1 MAVVVK
7 APNPWQK
14 GKFTLF
20 LSGVIDQDTAPDWQ
34 AAVIKA
40 LDAYDITIL
49 SPRRDDWDSSWE
61 AEIENPKF
69 VEQVAWESRGLSEAD
84 YRTFVVFKDSKAPIT
99 MLEFGKH
106 IDDPGCLMV
115 EDGFYREGNLEFEA
129 IAHKMPVYYSL
140 EEMITAIRVILD
152 EKGLRLKTAKL
163 LTRRAEKEIESTTE
177 EDAYW
182 AGEGNAASGILAV
195 AKDTHRL
202 CLAWRNQKT
211 HTGDCWGL
219 IGGAVQKEKS
229 PGDSAAAEMREEV
242 GYTGPVELHAGYV
255 FTDQGFSYHN
265 FVGITGSEFPFN
277 PHSDHAWETD
287 FIKWKTLEEWQEE
300 MDTNAGDFHPGVITF
315 FEESA
320 DLIASVVG
328 DKRITAKLLT
338 RQAANV
344 KVASPEDLGY
354 LKHYLTMPKR
364 AMGEELARYAPYE
377 FKQYVEQTDP
387 TASGLFD
394 EDEYIDDY
402 TAFDDDILIGFLETF
417 EMHDHVIMDPYAPTF
432 LSVRY
437 DRDIHDEWLVH
448 FSDDAA
454 SIARE
459 GFKYGVSD
467 PGRLAVTTNFGKDEK
482 EGGGYNFAFT
492 PDDVF
497 QHEDGRWGKHCVVF
511 KASGIETTHVIDE
524 FTQVIF
530 WGADAHSIVLVS
542 RRNDAW
548 EIRSRDG
555 KKVLFSGELNQAIA
569 WVEKNAVKVLNNAK
583 PVEASAEFALG
594 DRNKAAG
601 GGGRDTESKTAQKK
615 RWPDPT
621 HTSDSLTYQVE
632 DGDEGAFTI
641 WALPSN
647 TAERSQRVGYI
658 EIQVPDD
665 LFGKSAGVLYV
676 LDVAVEDEWRGTG
689 LGQRLYD
696 MAIEKAKSEGARYLT
711 SSADQTPDAKAAWRR
726 LKQRYPVRKKDGL
739 SYIKLSSSQADGSKV
754 ATDAPIQDQ
763 DVDRT
768 ALTETPAFKAWFGNS
783 KVVDDHGRPL
793 VVYHGADKI
802 RSVFKPEKGTRY
814 TMGTSYEVPMTA
826 SFFTPNKSFARSFG
840 KALTPAFLKI
850 TKPLDL
856 REGAWGF
863 HDDKAYEILKDH
875 FGDQVGFTP
884 PEELWDIL
892 DQPQHTASLR
902 DLGYDGLIFVERDK
916 EGDTHETYAVFDS
929 TQAKSATRNSG
940 AFDASNPKITA
951 SAAPTQDADT
961 SATETP
967 AFKAWF
973 AGSKVVDDHGRPL
986 RVFHGTRVAE
996 DFESFDTLNSRDLGS
1011 HFGTPEQASFVKDT
1025 NENARVIPVYLS
1037 IKNPLRL
1044 PDLERWDRDS
1054 MTEPL
1059 RKAGIEIGEEKH
1071 QMFYPNG
1078 THTNWERN
1086 RMADREQI
1094 METVRQAGYDGI
1106 VYSNSFEGGPG
1117 KSGDGKDSWIAF
1129 KPSQVKSAIGNSG
1142 EFSAENNSITAAKT
1156 AYLSPKEAE
1165 LTVTIDRTARH
1176 LVAISLDLG
1185 IPRFTRF
1192 AITIP
1197 VQDMPGEEVLE
1208 YAHQAFS
1215 ALVDEVLLFMVSLSY
1230 DEQEMVLFTK
1240 LVTKCWE
1247 SLNMEDA
1254 SDAGMNGSDPVLRM
1268 YEASFD
1274 IPASFVEETHTRVV
1288 TAKSVSRLP
1297 NVRKLQLVDVR
1308 PDPMDTTPARTI
1320 RMFRNRSLKSMPKPF
1335 YILVYDQKGRVRG
1348 TVPLA
1353 RNWESRLIKQV

>member
-1 MAVVVK
+1 
-7 APNPWQK
+7 
-14 GKFTLF
+14 
-20 LSGVIDQDTAPDWQ
+20 
-34 AAVIKA
+34 
-40 LDAYDITIL
+40 
-49 SPRRDDWDSSWE
+49 
-61 AEIENPKF
+61 
-69 VEQVAWESRGLSEAD
+69 
-84 YRTFVVFKDSKAPIT
+84 
-99 MLEFGKH
+99 
-106 IDDPGCLMV
+106 
-115 EDGFYREGNLEFEA
+115 
-129 IAHKMPVYYSL
+129 
-140 EEMITAIRVILD
+140 
-152 EKGLRLKTAKL
+152 
-163 LTRRAEKEIESTTE
+163 
-177 EDAYW
+177 
-182 AGEGNAASGILAV
+182 
-195 AKDTHRL
+195 
-202 CLAWRNQKT
+202 
-211 HTGDCWGL
+211 
-219 IGGAVQKEKS
+219 
-229 PGDSAAAEMREEV
+229 
-242 GYTGPVELHAGYV
+242 
-255 FTDQGFSYHN
+255 
-265 FVGITGSEFPFN
+265 
-277 PHSDHAWETD
+277 
-287 FIKWKTLEEWQEE
+287 
-300 MDTNAGDFHPGVITF
+300 
-315 FEESA
+315 
-320 DLIASVVG
+320 
-328 DKRITAKLLT
+328 
-338 RQAANV
+338 
-344 KVASPEDLGY
+344 
-354 LKHYLTMPKR
+354 
-364 AMGEELARYAPYE
+364 
-377 FKQYVEQTDP
+377 
-387 TASGLFD
+387 
-394 EDEYIDDY
+394 
-402 TAFDDDILIGFLETF
+402 
-417 EMHDHVIMDPYAPTF
+417 
-432 LSVRY
+432 
-437 DRDIHDEWLVH
+437 
-448 FSDDAA
+448 
-454 SIARE
+454 
-459 GFKYGVSD
+459 
-467 PGRLAVTTNFGKDEK
+467 
-482 EGGGYNFAFT
+482 
-492 PDDVF
+492 
-497 QHEDGRWGKHCVVF
+497 
-511 KASGIETTHVIDE
+511 
-524 FTQVIF
+524 
-530 WGADAHSIVLVS
+530 
-542 RRNDAW
+542 
-548 EIRSRDG
+548 
-555 KKVLFSGELNQAIA
+555 
-569 WVEKNAVKVLNNAK
+569 
-583 PVEASAEFALG
+583 
-594 DRNKAAG
+594 
-601 GGGRDTESKTAQKK
+601 
-615 RWPDPT
+615 
-621 HTSDSLTYQVE
+621 
-632 DGDEGAFTI
+632 
-641 WALPSN
+641 
-647 TAERSQRVGYI
+647 
-658 EIQVPDD
+658 
-665 LFGKSAGVLYV
+665 
-676 LDVAVEDEWRGTG
+676 
-689 LGQRLYD
+689 
-696 MAIEKAKSEGARYLT
+696 
-711 SSADQTPDAKAAWRR
+711 
-726 LKQRYPVRKKDGL
+726 
-739 SYIKLSSSQADGSKV
+739 
-754 ATDAPIQDQ
+754 
-763 DVDRT
+763 VDRT